1 MAIDTGLQVDCGNLN
16 AVGGIRQ
23 ILLTDLDNIATVAPT
38 TSNAAHTLTSIT
50 TTSPWARFEFKNET
64 ASLAISGTKEGGSTA
79 YECALSFYLPQ
90 MTGARFN
97 EIMSIAGWTD
107 TALAAACPVALV
119 EMNDGTVL
127 LVGWSYVYQN
137 ISEGSTPW
145 DRNQTYANLTTIEGG
160 TGSAYADDNGLTIT
174 LTARQFEL
182 PLEYQSALLGITVLA
197 GDVTADTD

>member
-23 ILLTDLDNIATVAPT
+23 ILLTDLDNVATVAPT
-38 TSNAAHTLTSIT
+38 TSNATHTMTGI
-50 TTSPWARFEFKNET
+50 TTSPNDWARFEFKNET

-79 YECALSFYLPQ
+79 YECTLSFYLPQ
-90 MTGARFN
+90 MNGARFN
-97 EIMSIAGWTD
+97 EIMSLAGWTD
-107 TALAAACPVALV
+107 TALASACPVALV
-119 EMNDGTVL
+119 EMNDGTMLV
-127 LVGWSYVYQN
+127 VGWSYVYQN
-137 ISEGSTPW
+137 QSQGTTPW

-182 PLEYQSALLGITVLA
+182 PLEYTGTITVVA
-197 GDVTADTD
+197 GDVTATTS